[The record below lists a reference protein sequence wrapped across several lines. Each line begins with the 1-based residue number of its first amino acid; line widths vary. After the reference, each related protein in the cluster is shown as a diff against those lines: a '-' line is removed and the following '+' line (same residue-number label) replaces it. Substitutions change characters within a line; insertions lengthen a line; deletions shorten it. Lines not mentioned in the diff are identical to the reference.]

1 VVGCVDT
8 TRLVVGLS
16 STVLMLAADFVLC
29 FTVTGLRAVVG
40 LGLDLAIFLVAV
52 TSGCLGASVTR

>member
-1 VVGCVDT
+1 M

-16 STVLMLAADFVLC
+16 STVLMLVAAFVLC
-29 FTVTGLRAVVG
+29 FTVAGLRAVVG
-40 LGLDLAIFLVAV
+40 LGLGLAVFLVAV